1 MCSQKIIAEDCKIF
15 LTPAVVLPYTK
26 QLALE
31 TLIERSRD
39 KILPMMK
46 ARRDHSMKWQPSVA
60 VSGLGL
66 QVSITG
72 IFDGE
77 LDRTTGVGASRY
89 SRH

>member
-1 MCSQKIIAEDCKIF
+1 M
-15 LTPAVVLPYTK
+15 VLPYTK
-26 QLALE
+26 QLAPE

-46 ARRDHSMKWQPSVA
+46 ARRDHNRKWQPAVA
-60 VSGLGL
+60 ALGLGL

-72 IFDGE
+72 IFNGE

-89 SRH
+89 MTQ